1 MKEIQKTELVPFPS
15 ADPAENFE
23 FSCTADAGSFTFS
36 FKWLNDR
43 WNLWVTL
50 PDGEVRQAGVLPG
63 VTSWSESS
71 GYGLVFET
79 SLEQIDFSSLFL
91 TELYILTWL

>member
-1 MKEIQKTELVPFPS
+1 MQTYKLKEKVPFPS
-15 ADPAENFE
+15 GELSENFT
-23 FSCTADAGSFTFS
+23 FTCTATDGLFEFH

-50 PDGEVRQAGVLPG
+50 PNGEVRQAGVLPG
-63 VTSWSESS
+63 VVSWSECSS
-71 GYGLVFET
+71 YGLVFET
-79 SLEQIDFSSLFL
+79 VLETIDYSSLFL